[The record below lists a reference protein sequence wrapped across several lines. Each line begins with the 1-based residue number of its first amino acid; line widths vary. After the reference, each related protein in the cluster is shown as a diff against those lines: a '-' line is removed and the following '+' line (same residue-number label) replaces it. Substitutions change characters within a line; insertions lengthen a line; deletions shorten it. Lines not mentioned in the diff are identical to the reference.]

1 VCCNICTDL
10 VLTRDCSSNQQ
21 ICSCLFS
28 TVHKHQGATFAIE
41 TVVIGLVSEAVTW
54 CAEEGRTK
62 DVGVLVHCLAGV
74 SRSVTVTVAY
84 LMFSLSLSLEDAYE
98 FLRRVRPNISPNFNF
113 MGQLA
118 DFDQTLQYA
127 REHCTCLS
135 MAAPL
140 LSLCESCRRQVKT
153 YFSTPPV
160 PATAGAA
167 SAAGAGRDDVSSSSS
182 PFSVSSL
189 TSSTSTH
196 SLPHS
201 PLNQ

>member
-1 VCCNICTDL
+1 
-10 VLTRDCSSNQQ
+10 
-21 ICSCLFS
+21 
-28 TVHKHQGATFAIE
+28 VHACRCVHG
-41 TVVIGLVSEAVTW
+41 
-54 CAEEGRTK
+54 CAEEGRAR

-127 REHCTCLS
+127 RQHCTC
-135 MAAPL
+135 AAPPL
-140 LSLCESCRRQVKT
+140 LALCENCRRQVKT
-153 YFSTPPV
+153 YFSSPTAA
-160 PATAGAA
+160 PAGSSSSRAAAPGAA
-167 SAAGAGRDDVSSSSS
+167 VQPASGRDDTEVSTSSSSSSS

-189 TSSTSTH
+189 SSSQSTH
-196 SLPHS
+196 SLPPGS
-201 PLNQ
+201 PTTVINH